1 MAKKRKISSL
11 YIFPLLFIIIV
22 SSYALR
28 YVFFNIDTE
37 IIKYGTMQNSF
48 ETKGL
53 IVRNEWIYNFPSDLQ
68 LKNKVEEGQRVP
80 FGKKIVEIVKGDDI
94 QDDLSSR
101 INKLEERINEISKN
115 KKENEVFEK
124 DTIKLEN
131 NINEKVESVK
141 KFSDEG
147 DLESLANIK
156 GELSADLYKKSLISG
171 SNSFSGRNL
180 EQLKNEKI
188 QLENLYK
195 NNLDVVYAKSAGVVS
210 YQLDGLEQSLNP
222 SNIEKFNIEDIK
234 KIIANSNEEK
244 IKNTVHDGVKVV
256 ENYTW
261 YVCTV
266 LNQNQAKDLKEGSNV
281 KLIFK
286 GYENQFVNAKLKCL
300 SKGQEDEY
308 LATFETN
315 ECFKDYYR
323 IRVADI
329 SIITHQYEGFVV
341 SKSSIV
347 ENDKEKGIYVIK
359 RGIVRFIPAEVL
371 AFEDNKALIKNI
383 DKKEEDNQTGGN
395 IIKVYDEVVK
405 NTKRIKANQRV
416 I

>member
-1 MAKKRKISSL
+1 MAKKRRISSL
-11 YIFPLLFIIIV
+11 YIFPLLLIVIV
-22 SSYALR
+22 SSYVLR

-68 LKNKVEEGQRVP
+68 LKNKVDEGQRVP
-80 FGKKIVEIVKGDDI
+80 FGKKIVEIVKGDNI

-101 INKLEERINEISKN
+101 ISKLDERINEISKN
-115 KKENEVFEK
+115 EKENNVFDK
-124 DTIKLEN
+124 DNSKLEN
-131 NINEKVESVK
+131 NINDKVELIK
-141 KFSDEG
+141 KLSDEG
-147 DLESLANIK
+147 DVEGLTDIK
-156 GELSADLYKKSLISG
+156 EELSADLYKKSLISG
-171 SNSFSGRNL
+171 TNSFSGKNL
-180 EQLKNEKI
+180 EQLKNEKN

-195 NNLDVVYAKSAGVVS
+195 SNLDVVYAKSAGIVS
-210 YQLDGLEQSLNP
+210 YHLDGLEQSLNP

-234 KIIANSNEEK
+234 KIIADSNNEK
-244 IKNTVHDGVKVV
+244 NKDNVHPGVKVV

-261 YVCTV
+261 YVCTI
-266 LNQNQAKDLKEGSNV
+266 LDASQAKDLKQGSSV

-286 GYENQFVNAKLKCL
+286 GYENKFVNAKLKYL

-308 LATFETN
+308 IATFETN
-315 ECFKDYYR
+315 ECFKDYYN

-329 SIITHQYEGFVV
+329 NIITQQYEGFVV

-347 ENDKEKGIYVIK
+347 ENEKQKGVYVVK

-371 AFEDNKALIKNI
+371 AFEDNKALIQNI
-383 DKKEEDNQTGGN
+383 EIKEEYTQTGGN

-405 NTKRIKANQRV
+405 NTKRIKDNQRV
-416 I
+416 M